1 MVSATLAFWAWS
13 KPMIPIPPPL
23 VAHLKAWIKHP
34 PSQANRDTELVIC
47 NRRGDALESR
57 HIAEPL
63 RAACT
68 RAGLDRVTAYTLRH
82 LSVRTCEVSF
92 VLAST
97 TSPRGESIVTDSA
110 GGPADTVMLRSME
123 RRATARLSASGVV
136 TANALNSPPTGLVSF
151 GLVHSSQSMKN
162 GMCAAVGL

>member
-23 VAHLKAWIKHP
+23 VAHLKAWIEHP

-68 RAGLDRVTAYTLRH
+68 RAGLGRVTAYTLRH
-82 LSVRTCEVSF
+82 LSVRTC
-92 VLAST
+92 LA
-97 TSPRGESIVTDSA
+97 A
-110 GGPADTVMLRSME
+110 GMPLAETASRHGHAVDTMLRFYAGTVLGETE
-123 RRATARLSASGVV
+123 RGNELLDEFYGSLQPGC
-136 TANALNSPPTGLVSF
+136 PPG
-151 GLVHSSQSMKN
+151 
-162 GMCAAVGL
+162 